1 MKLHKLGPDSKSGWD
16 VTIPHGVPV
25 MIRKSLLAAAVV
37 SFATAG
43 LAADHPAKKAPA
55 PVVAAPMFFVNDNTI
70 SYSYQFNATDPG
82 IKGKFGK
89 NVFSFTHFDVWAMG
103 TNFFTVDLLKSP
115 SADPTAPCMSASS
128 QCGGATEIYGL
139 FRSTLG
145 FNQVFGAK
153 AFSMG
158 PLSNV
163 SFEVGAD
170 FNSENNYLA
179 PAKKSLVA
187 GLQFSFDLP
196 YKGFFNVS
204 PLYFKEWNHNA
215 YTVFDGVP
223 GGNTE
228 FDGTWAVETVYV
240 LPLGFMP
247 AAVPLTFSGRAAFYG
262 PKGTGASQ
270 LRPTPANKTVTTFN
284 SEQRLTLDVGK
295 MAFGASKA
303 DLVSVFVAYRYWTNK
318 FGVSETNNA
327 GVCKGVNAGS
337 CKENAATLGVNVKF

>member
-1 MKLHKLGPDSKSGWD
+1 VAGTQPFQLE
-16 VTIPHGVPV
+16 VP
-25 MIRKSLLAAAVV
+25 ITLRKSILAAAAV

-43 LAADHPAKKAPA
+43 LAADLPAKKAPA
-55 PVVAAPMFFVNDNTI
+55 PVAAAPMFFVNDNTI

-82 IKGKFGK
+82 VKGKFGK

-115 SADPTAPCMSASS
+115 LQDPAS
-128 QCGGATEIYGL
+128 GGNAGATEIYGL

-145 FNQVFGAK
+145 LNQLLGTK

-163 SFEVGAD
+163 SLEVGAD
-170 FNSENNYLA
+170 LNTENTTLA

-187 GLQFSFDLP
+187 GLQFSFGLP
-196 YKGFFNVS
+196 YKGFFNIS

-215 YTVFDGVP
+215 FNVAGAQS
-223 GGNTE
+223 TE
-228 FDGTWAVETVYV
+228 FNGTWAVETVYAM
-240 LPLGFMP
+240 PLGFLP
-247 AAVPLTFSGRAAFYG
+247 ESVPLTFSGRAAFYG
-262 PKGTGASQ
+262 PKGTGSSLIPSTA
-270 LRPTPANKTVTTFN
+270 ANKTVTTLN

-295 MAFGASKA
+295 MAFGSSKA

-318 FGVSETNNA
+318 FGISESKSPVCRGTN
-327 GVCKGVNAGS
+327 GS
-337 CKENAATLGVNVKF
+337 CKENAVSLGLNVKF